1 MSEEDRCYICGR
13 TDKKVKEYLQMIQ
26 NNQEEKQR
34 EIQNNTSTKQEE
46 NLQVKIDELKH
57 IRSKISELP
66 SHIQNMKIST
76 IRVELNNLKT
86 EFPVLEEALRYSAPN
101 DKTMK
106 EILEEYIQKFN
117 AERDEKQVLSRNRN
131 NVQEEKRR
139 ILNEYFNED
148 LKSKM
153 YKIQVPIKS
162 KMNIR
167 KTGAPKVIT
176 DMMNKYNISFEETYN
191 LLKRAAVLVDPI
203 VTKRN
208 RYRDD
213 KEINNAILNSLQDD
227 DEIKIGIDEDIATFL
242 TRNYKSLTGSY
253 EDVRKEF
260 YMPEK
265 IEVPICYACQ
275 SVVERIPR
283 DGME

>member
-1 MSEEDRCYICGR
+1 MSEVDRCYFCGR
-13 TDKKVKEYLQMIQ
+13 TDNEVKEYFQ
-26 NNQEEKQR
+26 NVLTIKNEEQR
-34 EIQNNTSTKQEE
+34 EIQNNTSTKLEE
-46 NLQVKIDELKH
+46 NLQTKIDELKH
-57 IRSKISELP
+57 IHSKISELP
-66 SHIQNMKIST
+66 SHIRNMKIST
-76 IRVELNNLKT
+76 IRAELNNLKT
-86 EFPVLEEALRYSAPN
+86 DFPVLEEALRYSVPN

-106 EILEEYIQKFN
+106 EILEDYIQKFT
-117 AERDEKQVLSRNRN
+117 AERDEKQVLSRSQN

-139 ILNEYFNED
+139 LLNEYFNED
-148 LKSKM
+148 FKSKI
-153 YKIQVPIKS
+153 YKLQVPIKA

-203 VTKRN
+203 VTNRN

-213 KEINNAILNSLQDD
+213 KEIKDAILRSLQDD
-227 DEIKIGIDEDIATFL
+227 DGLKIDIDEDIATFL

-260 YMPEK
+260 YMLEK
-265 IEVPICYACQ
+265 IEVPICYVCQ
-275 SVVERIPR
+275 SIVERIPR